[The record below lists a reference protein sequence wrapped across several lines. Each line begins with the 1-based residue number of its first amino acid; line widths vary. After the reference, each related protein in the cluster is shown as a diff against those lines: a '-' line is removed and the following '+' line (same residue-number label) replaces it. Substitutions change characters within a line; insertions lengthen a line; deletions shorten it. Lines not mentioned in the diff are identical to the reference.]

1 MKPQI
6 RILIYSILFFLYLS
20 TTSLLLTVGESL
32 KTDPYIT
39 LGFGFAV
46 LNLIYTFFAL
56 KWTTLLNII
65 CSCVIAALALFL
77 AVQFANLHLLAK
89 YDPYLVKTAIFTNA
103 ILSILFWEIVYQVK
117 RQLTKNNINK

>member
-1 MKPQI
+1 MKLQI

-20 TTSLLLTVGESL
+20 TTSLLLSLGEVL

-46 LNLIYTFFAL
+46 LNIIYAFFAL
-56 KWTTLLNII
+56 KWTPLLNII
-65 CSCVIAALALFL
+65 CSIAIAALALFL

-117 RQLTKNNINK
+117 IRKS

>member
-1 MKPQI
+1 MKLQV

-20 TTSLLLTVGESL
+20 TTSLLLSLGEIL

-39 LGFGFAV
+39 LGCGFAV

-56 KWTTLLNII
+56 KWTPLLNVI
-65 CSCVIAALALFL
+65 CSVVIAALSLFL
-77 AVQFANLHLLAK
+77 AVQFANLHLFAN

-117 RQLTKNNINK
+117 SRKQIK

>member
-20 TTSLLLTVGESL
+20 ATSPLLSLGEVL

-39 LGFGFAV
+39 LGCGFAV
-46 LNLIYTFFAL
+46 LNLMYTFFAL
-56 KWTTLLNII
+56 KWTPLLNII
-65 CSCVIAALALFL
+65 CSIVIAALSLFL
-77 AVQFANLHLLAK
+77 AVQFANLHLLAN

-117 RQLTKNNINK
+117 SRQELK